1 MRAIDDRRGQVLR
14 KPLLS
19 LESTNTTFVPSAHLS
34 SNHQVCQVLVVPKA
48 RQRAT
53 LCQAVVQ
60 TALPFGLYD
69 PADPNLPQVS
79 VADEKTTQSLWKAS
93 LHTVKK

>member
-1 MRAIDDRRGQVLR
+1 MRAIDDRKGQVLR

-19 LESTNTTFVPSAHLS
+19 LESNYTTFVPSAHLS
-34 SNHQVCQVLVVPKA
+34 SNHQGCMVLVVPKA
-48 RQRAT
+48 RQRAV

-60 TALPFGLYD
+60 AALPFGLYD

-79 VADEKTTQSLWKAS
+79 VTEEETTQSLWKP
-93 LHTVKK
+93 LV